1 MTQKNTFNQKLD
13 PVSSSFQSPLIS
25 LALTKEAF
33 GVKEMPLGPQ
43 HPVHSMFYLQELGHH
58 SMSCFSLWKK

>member
-33 GVKEMPLGPQ
+33 G
-43 HPVHSMFYLQELGHH
+43 
-58 SMSCFSLWKK
+58 